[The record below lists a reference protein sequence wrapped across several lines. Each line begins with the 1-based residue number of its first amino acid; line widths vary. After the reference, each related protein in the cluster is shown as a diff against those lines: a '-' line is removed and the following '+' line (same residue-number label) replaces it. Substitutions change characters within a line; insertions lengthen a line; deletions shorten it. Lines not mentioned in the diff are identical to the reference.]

1 MNQAFGSPLQCLPA
15 TPLDSNSDSDSLA
28 STPDE
33 GVSCAP
39 FPGVPSTPIHIQ
51 QKEII
56 RKGHTFMRSL
66 FDLSL
71 QCLYYVSLHLIRSN
85 CTSP

>member
-39 FPGVPSTPIHIQ
+39 FPGVPSPPTPNQH
-51 QKEII
+51 KEIT
-56 RKGHTFMRSL
+56 RKYLLHRDAFLSSALSFAL
-66 FDLSL
+66 F
-71 QCLYYVSLHLIRSN
+71 
-85 CTSP
+85 